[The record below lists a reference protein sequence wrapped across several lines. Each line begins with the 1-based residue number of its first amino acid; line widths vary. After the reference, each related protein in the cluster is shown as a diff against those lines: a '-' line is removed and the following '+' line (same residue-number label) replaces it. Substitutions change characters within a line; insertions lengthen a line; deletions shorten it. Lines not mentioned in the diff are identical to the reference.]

1 MAPKTLPAPLASFE
15 PSDLPSQRNVSI
27 EMPNAGQCN
36 MPSMARR
43 QDYPGHLLLRHD
55 EETDMTGYRILI
67 LIAAIVITGC
77 EALVFVGTTAVN

>member
-1 MAPKTLPAPLASFE
+1 
-15 PSDLPSQRNVSI
+15 
-27 EMPNAGQCN
+27 

-43 QDYPGHLLLRHD
+43 QDYPGHLLLTYD